1 MPGLPLLLLAGA
13 VILGGCKTS
22 PSMPS
27 PSSPSQSSPPPA
39 GQDGSSS
46 SSESNGG
53 QTASSSDGQQQSQ
66 PASGQSGSTQ
76 QSGGDDSQASS
87 MEGATGEQQQAS
99 GETGEGQQS
108 PEDAASGQS
117 EDQVLS
123 EAMEV
128 FDEGMRRQQEQGDA
142 APQADSGTAPILGR
156 DQSRGDAGETTGAR
170 SGPGQTAQRSGD
182 GVGDEHSTQETAGGA
197 ERTGYGTGETEQ
209 TAAYE
214 GGDGGSHS
222 SGSGGSRTDAEKMEE
237 LDRELNRELARFDGI
252 ILERRSR
259 ATEQDNREGTGGA
272 RRRTAGSAGGGRY
285 PGDEGGD
292 SAPLLTATAEDSGNV
307 VTRGRQPDMPG
318 DQREGDYKRGD
329 TPQDRDDRIPDDI
342 PSGDDDDIVARQLRE
357 AAMEE
362 EDPEL
367 REKLWDEYR
376 KYKEGVQAKR

>member
-1 MPGLPLLLLAGA
+1 MLPQMSRLPLLLLAGA
-13 VILGGCKTS
+13 FILGGCKTS

-46 SSESNGG
+46 SSESSGE
-53 QTASSSDGQQQSQ
+53 QTASSSDGQQQNQ

-76 QSGGDDSQASS
+76 QSNGDDSQASS
-87 MEGATGEQQQAS
+87 MEGAAGEQQQAS

-108 PEDAASGQS
+108 PEDTASGQS

-156 DQSRGDAGETTGAR
+156 GDTGETTEAG
-170 SGPGQTAQRSGD
+170 SGPGETAQRGGD
-182 GVGDEHSTQETAGGA
+182 GAGDEHGSQETAGGA

-209 TAAYE
+209 SVAY
-214 GGDGGSHS
+214 GGGGGGSRS
-222 SGSGGSRTDAEKMEE
+222 SGSGGSKTDAEKMEE

-252 ILERRSR
+252 ILERRTR

-272 RRRTAGSAGGGRY
+272 GRRTAGSAGGGRY

-307 VTRGRQPDMPG
+307 VTRGHQPDMPG

-329 TPQDRDDRIPDDI
+329 TPRDRDDRIPEDI